1 MIKKIIKYYSVKCF
15 QCSQSSIYKLISTL
29 PHLSNI
35 LLLWL
40 VHSMIYLK
48 HSDLSHKL
56 LKNQKSFSF
65 YLIFDFLEVY
75 LTFLNTCS
83 FLKLLPAPLLH
94 PLVFLPSL
102 SWAPNHTPHLIYLL
116 FSPSM
121 TAFFLVQP
129 LAIHSCH
136 YTPSLQGT
144 SSTFRAFTLP
154 DYS

>member
-1 MIKKIIKYYSVKCF
+1 MVERIVKYYSVKCV
-15 QCSQSSIYKLISTL
+15 QCSQSSIYKLIPTL
-29 PHLSNI
+29 PHLSNT

-40 VHSMIYLK
+40 VHPIIYLK
-48 HSDLSHKL
+48 HSALSHKL
-56 LKNQKSFSF
+56 LNQKSFSF

-83 FLKLLPAPLLH
+83 FLKLPPPTPPTPSTPAFGFSAFTL
-94 PLVFLPSL
+94 
-102 SWAPNHTPHLIYLL
+102 WAPNHTSHLIYLL

-136 YTPSLQGT
+136 YTPSLQAT
-144 SSTFRAFTLP
+144 SSTLGL
-154 DYS
+154 